1 MSRAEPPEQE
11 RYIADTFCTR
21 AAGRVR
27 GRLAQIADNDDERI
41 LAIARI
47 ASRRGEYGYA
57 LFED

>member
-1 MSRAEPPEQE
+1 MWICLRL
-11 RYIADTFCTR
+11 FCR
-21 AAGRVR
+21 R
-27 GRLAQIADNDDERI
+27 GRCVVAQIADNDDERI